1 MMQLQNETYI
11 GYTEFNEEDDDMQI
25 INGEL
30 YTDREVLTAEIMD
43 LKTQLASAERAKLEG
58 ARNLKQLGV
67 APEAISAGLGL
78 SLQAISA
85 L

>member
-1 MMQLQNETYI
+1 
-11 GYTEFNEEDDDMQI
+11 MQI

-43 LKTQLASAERAKLEG
+43 LKTQLASVKKRAEKRAAEQAHREKLTG
-58 ARNLKQLGV
+58 ARIQKSMGV

-78 SLQAISA
+78 SLQEISA